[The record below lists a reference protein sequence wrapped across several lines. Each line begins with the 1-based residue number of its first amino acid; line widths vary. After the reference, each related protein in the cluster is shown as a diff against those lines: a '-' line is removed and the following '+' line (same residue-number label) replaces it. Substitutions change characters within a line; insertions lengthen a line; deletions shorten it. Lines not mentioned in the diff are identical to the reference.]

1 MNVPVKRMAL
11 ASAMFA
17 AGCLVAGC
25 SQGSNIKNAA
35 ASLSA
40 DQSVN
45 ASQPTISPPTRSPR
59 TISPPT
65 FAPKTR
71 SPRPT
76 REPVTVHVT
85 TAPAV
90 APAPASSSA
99 LSAEPSPSVAA
110 SGSGGSTPWIWIVL
124 ALVVVAVVAALVAR
138 HLGRRSALATSW
150 RSKVADA
157 CAKGSALHDAM
168 SMAEVPGA
176 LDATEAGVRWADI
189 QRRADEETQILY
201 GLRESA
207 PGEVE
212 RMRVADVL
220 ASLQALR
227 SAMDAEHSPSG
238 AGAAQHARVNELLAS
253 FEASLSALRS
263 ANETG
268 FKPPPPSDV

>member
-17 AGCLVAGC
+17 AGCLAAGC

-40 DQSVN
+40 DQSLS
-45 ASQPTISPPTRSPR
+45 ASPR

-90 APAPASSSA
+90 APAPAASSA
-99 LSAEPSPSVAA
+99 LSAEPSPSAAA
-110 SGSGGSTPWIWIVL
+110 SGSGGSSPWIWIVL
-124 ALVVVAVVAALVAR
+124 AVAVVAVAAALVAR
-138 HLGRRSALATSW
+138 HFGRRSALATSW
-150 RSKVADA
+150 RSKVAEA
-157 CAKGSALHDAM
+157 CAKGSALYDAM

-176 LDATEAGVRWADI
+176 LTAADAGARWADI
-189 QRRADEETQILY
+189 QRRADEVTQALY
-201 GLRESA
+201 ALRESA

-212 RMRVADVL
+212 RMRVADTL

-227 SAMDAEHSPSG
+227 SALDAEHSPSG
-238 AGAAQHARVNELLAS
+238 AGAPQRARVSELLAS
-253 FEASLSALRS
+253 FEASLNALRS
-263 ANETG
+263 VAENR
-268 FKPPPPSDV
+268 V